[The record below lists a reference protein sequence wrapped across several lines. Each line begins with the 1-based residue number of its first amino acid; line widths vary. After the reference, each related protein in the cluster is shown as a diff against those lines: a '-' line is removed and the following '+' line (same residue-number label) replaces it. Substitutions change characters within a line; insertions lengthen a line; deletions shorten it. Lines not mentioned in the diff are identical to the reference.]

1 MLDLN
6 SLELEYARK
15 RKGKSTE
22 QMADVIGKSV
32 QSYCKKES
40 GEVAFSDDEKV
51 AVVTALDLSAEMF
64 NIIFFDRKLPFW

>member
-1 MLDLN
+1 MN

-40 GEVAFSDDEKV
+40 GEVAFSDEEKV
-51 AVVTALDLSAEMF
+51 AVVTALDLSADVLVSQAICRPYEE
-64 NIIFFDRKLPFW
+64 IVPH

>member
-1 MLDLN
+1 MEDLN

-22 QMADVIGKSV
+22 RMADVIGKST

-40 GEVAFSDDEKV
+40 GEVSFSDEEKV
-51 AVVTALDLSAEMF
+51 AVAKELELTAEMF
-64 NIIFFDRKLPFW
+64 NVIFFDRKLPFW

>member
-1 MLDLN
+1 MN

-22 QMADVIGKSV
+22 RMAEVIGKSV

-40 GEVAFSDDEKV
+40 GEVSFSDEEKV
-51 AVVTALDLSAEMF
+51 AVAEELELTAEMF
-64 NIIFFDRKLPFW
+64 NVIFFDRKLPFW